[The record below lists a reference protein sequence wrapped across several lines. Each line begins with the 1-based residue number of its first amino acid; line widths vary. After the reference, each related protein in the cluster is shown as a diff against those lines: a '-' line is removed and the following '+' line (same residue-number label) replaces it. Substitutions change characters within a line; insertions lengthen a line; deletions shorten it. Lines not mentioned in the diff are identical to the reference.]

1 MRLATTIAVDKT
13 GKSKLVSGPDI
24 SADLQRTNFNTAS
37 VPEGGKLVLWVQG
50 ALAPK
55 VRKG

>member
-1 MRLATTIAVDKT
+1 MRIATTISVDKN
-13 GKSKLVSGPDI
+13 GKTKLVSGPEVDA
-24 SADLQRTNFNTAS
+24 SLQRDGFNTATI
-37 VPEGGKLVLWVQG
+37 PEGGKLILWIQG

>member
-1 MRLATTIAVDKT
+1 MRIATTISVDKN
-13 GKSKLVSGPDI
+13 GKTKLVSGPDVDA
-24 SADLQRTNFNTAS
+24 SLQRDGFNIAT
-37 VPEGGKLVLWVQG
+37 VPEGGKLILWIQG

>member
-1 MRLATTIAVDKT
+1 MRIATTVAVDKN
-13 GKSKLVSGPDI
+13 GKTKLVSGPEVDA
-24 SADLQRTNFNTAS
+24 SLQRDGFNTAS
-37 VPEGGKLVLWVQG
+37 VPEGGKLVLWIQG

>member
-1 MRLATTIAVDKT
+1 MRIATTISVDKN
-13 GKSKLVSGPDI
+13 GKTKLVSGPEVD
-24 SADLQRTNFNTAS
+24 ATLQREGFNTAN
-37 VPEGGKLVLWVQG
+37 VPEGGKLILWIQG

>member
-1 MRLATTIAVDKT
+1 MRLATTISVDKN
-13 GKSKLVSGPDI
+13 GKTKLVSGPEVDA
-24 SADLQRTNFNTAS
+24 SLQRDGFNTAT
-37 VPEGGKLVLWVQG
+37 VPEGGKLILWIQG

>member
-37 VPEGGKLVLWVQG
+37 VPEGGKLVLWIQG